1 MSDSEHGRTH
11 ACARQ
16 QTAWHT
22 GDPQATLVV
31 EKLQR
36 HGRRHARS
44 KRRPREIAKVSRDRQ
59 SLELSRAGYT
69 IFSPMGMLRIRLP
82 HAAKIA
88 FANAGPKG
96 GTPGSPTP
104 PA

>member
-1 MSDSEHGRTH
+1 MDGRMPVPDSRLHGIRATRPQ
-11 ACARQ
+11 A
-16 QTAWHT
+16 
-22 GDPQATLVV
+22 DQATLVV